1 MQARSARM
9 ARELALGPH
18 AARKRVFCEADEAPS
33 TNGPTVDQPL
43 VAAIRIFLLEERGEV
58 LTPRSLPRTQSW
70 RLDLQFCCFEEKIS
84 RFFFSALQGS
94 DITNSNIQRVTNHS
108 LETESL
114 AFHPN
119 SVGTSPH
126 AHTPRYHQRTSS
138 AFQSGTYSKL
148 MKHLR
153 RSLFTSE

>member
-43 VAAIRIFLLEERGEV
+43 VAAITIFLLEERGEV

-70 RLDLQFCCFEEKIS
+70 RLDLEFCCFKEKIS
-84 RFFFSALQGS
+84 RFFFFFCTTRQ
-94 DITNSNIQRVTNHS
+94 
-108 LETESL
+108 
-114 AFHPN
+114 
-119 SVGTSPH
+119 
-126 AHTPRYHQRTSS
+126 
-138 AFQSGTYSKL
+138 
-148 MKHLR
+148 
-153 RSLFTSE
+153 